1 MFRQLRFARCKTH
14 AWPTRHGSP
23 RRRTGQLGA
32 TEAVVRLVRSGY
44 LFKPTY
50 NCPTWLDTAASAF
63 RCKGGLGHCSW
74 EEGVPS
80 SPPTRTGIT
89 NLSFCA
95 TLSAK
100 IGHHILLSLCF
111 RWECD
116 ATSVRHACLSKL
128 SPRVE
133 ELAQGSASATLG
145 FVVRENLRSLAK
157 RQFSLH
163 STCTT
168 EACPSAG
175 EAATKSISEVV
186 ATNLLARVREGAH
199 SVSVT
204 EQRPGALLP
213 RSRTDDASGTL
224 FGTRRANSARQF
236 AAEFARLLLFH
247 LQDAKIQKML

>member
-1 MFRQLRFARCKTH
+1 MTYLQNRKAFSHHPTKHSWAARVQVQAVGLLEEAQCL
-14 AWPTRHGSP
+14 ALQQGSP
-23 RRRTGQLGA
+23 
-32 TEAVVRLVRSGY
+32 
-44 LFKPTY
+44 Y

-63 RCKGGLGHCSW
+63 RCKGGLGDCSW

-204 EQRPGALLP
+204 EQRPGAL
-213 RSRTDDASGTL
+213 
-224 FGTRRANSARQF
+224 
-236 AAEFARLLLFH
+236 AAEPTTQVVPCLALEERI
-247 LQDAKIQKML
+247 LQDNSRQNSQDS